1 MRLININSGKNQKL
15 LESCATLKEYSW
27 FVEKVRKNM
36 TSNMALEDAVDSAIN
51 DMPKDY
57 QIRKFLIKNRAE
69 VKNMCL
75 TEYDQAETMRLFKEE
90 GREEGIKEGRIEDVK
105 NLMKNLKM
113 SAKQVLSSLG
123 IPESE
128 HGKYM
133 KML

>member
-1 MRLININSGKNQKL
+1 
-15 LESCATLKEYSW
+15 
-27 FVEKVRKNM
+27 
-36 TSNMALEDAVDSAIN
+36 
-51 DMPKDY
+51 
-57 QIRKFLIKNRAE
+57 
-69 VKNMCL
+69 MCL
-75 TEYDQAETMRLFKEE
+75 TEYDQAETMQLFKEE

-113 SAKQVLSSLG
+113 SAKQALSSLG